1 MFAACHIGRA
11 SCVIAV
17 KEAEK
22 LMKIFAFI
30 LAAIALGNGAYMFAD
45 PPGWYA
51 AVPGVPDTGPL
62 NFHFVRDIGIAY
74 FTAGMGLAWSAL
86 GGGWRASAL
95 AAMFLGGH
103 ALLHLGETA
112 MGHHHGVIVSQLVGI
127 HVHAA
132 LAVVLSVL
140 QRRSLS

>member
-1 MFAACHIGRA
+1 
-11 SCVIAV
+11 
-17 KEAEK
+17 
-22 LMKIFAFI
+22 MKILAFI
-30 LAAIALGNGAYMFAD
+30 LSAIALGNGVYMFLD
-45 PPGWYA
+45 PAGWYA

-62 NFHFVRDIGIAY
+62 NLHFVRDIGIAY
-74 FTAGMGLAWSAL
+74 FTAGVGLAWSAL

-95 AAMFLGGH
+95 AALFLGGH

-112 MGHHHGVIVSQLVGI
+112 MGHHHNVIASQIVGI

-140 QRRSLS
+140 QKRSGS